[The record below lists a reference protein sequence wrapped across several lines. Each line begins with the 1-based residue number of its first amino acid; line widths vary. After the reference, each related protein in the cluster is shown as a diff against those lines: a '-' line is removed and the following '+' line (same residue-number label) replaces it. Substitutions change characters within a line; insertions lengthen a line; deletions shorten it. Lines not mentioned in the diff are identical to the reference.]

1 MEVLFATK
9 NPAKIKYYAEE
20 LKKEK
25 IQVCTL
31 SDQHVDCK
39 VEETGENAIEN
50 AKIKAKAYYEQTK
63 MKTIA
68 IDDTLYLEG
77 VSKEDQPGAK
87 VRRIKGKELTDE
99 EMLTY
104 YIALVHKYGGK
115 VQAKWVKGVA
125 IYDGKEFQ
133 THQVEG
139 SNFYLVETISNVRHE
154 GYPLDSITILP
165 ELNQYLSETKK
176 EDYERTRKG
185 SSSKQI
191 LDFLKE
197 GLSENEEKK

>member
-1 MEVLFATK
+1 
-9 NPAKIKYYAEE
+9 
-20 LKKEK
+20 
-25 IQVCTL
+25 
-31 SDQHVDCK
+31 
-39 VEETGENAIEN
+39 
-50 AKIKAKAYYEQTK
+50 
-63 MKTIA
+63 
-68 IDDTLYLEG
+68 
-77 VSKEDQPGAK
+77 
-87 VRRIKGKELTDE
+87 
-99 EMLTY
+99 MLTY
-104 YIALVHKYGGK
+104 YTALVHKYGGK